1 MNRRKN
7 MDALNE
13 RITVLTRERETA
25 KGILDSAVEALGFS
39 VAVDDDFSEENLLKE
54 CAEKIRNFVHF
65 NALAFFLFS
74 SDGLEYFPSFTDPSY
89 DLPFFEKEM
98 ALLVED
104 RTFAWT
110 IDRNRP
116 VIVTASDG
124 KNKILLHSII
134 TQNRTMGIF
143 MGLLGEDES
152 GILDLSFAFLTVLF
166 SSLAGILQNAELY
179 SLVQNLNSELS
190 HKVRG
195 LEESERNLATAMRAR
210 DLFLANVSHEIRTP
224 LNGILGMAA
233 LLDDTEITARQR
245 SMIKILRDESASLLR
260 LVSDLLDFSKMEA
273 GKLSFEDAPFSLREV
288 WESVGESFSPRAKQK
303 ELDFAMIL
311 EGAVPEKVSG
321 DSHRLRQVLGNLIG
335 NGLKFTRRGGIFVDG
350 RILEEGAES
359 ILLSVNVRDTGIGI
373 SSEKGAELFQ
383 PFVQG
388 DASTTRKYGGTGLGL
403 VISKRLV
410 EGMGGTISFE
420 SAEGKGATFTF
431 TLPLKKIALPAK
443 ASQNKE
449 DIGKCDRWKED
460 LSVLVVDDNATSR
473 LVALSMLKKLG
484 VFSVETAEN
493 GAEALEKLAAGRYD
507 LVLMDIQMPVMDGV
521 ETVRRLRGPS
531 SPALNP
537 QVPVAAMTANIL
549 PSDRERYLEAGMEGY
564 IAKPILPEALRDL
577 LCSIFSSEEAPP
589 PAKTGEEEPQE
600 RAVFR
605 REVLL
610 ERMGQDEE
618 LCCKALHLFLSD
630 SEKILHELE
639 GATKDLK
646 TEEIITK
653 AHLLRGASANVEA
666 REMMLLSDEIEKA
679 ALRGDREAAEK
690 SLAELRGAKERF
702 AAEIDRAM
710 GLPVKNLDEQEGGTN
725 EDPDC

>member
-1 MNRRKN
+1 
-7 MDALNE
+7 MDALNK
-13 RITVLTRERETA
+13 RIAVLTREREAA

-39 VAVDDDFSEENLLKE
+39 VAVDDEYSERALLEE
-54 CAEKIRNFVHF
+54 CAKKIRTFVRF
-65 NALAFFLFS
+65 ESLAFFLFS
-74 SDGLEYFPSFTDPSY
+74 SDGLDYFPSFTDPSSE
-89 DLPFFEKEM
+89 LPFFEKERD
-98 ALLVED
+98 LLVED
-104 RTFAWT
+104 RTFAWI

-124 KNKILLHSII
+124 KSKILLHSII

-190 HKVRG
+190 RKVRG

-224 LNGILGMAA
+224 LNGILGMGT
-233 LLDDTEITARQR
+233 LLDDTEMTPRQR
-245 SMIKILRDESASLLR
+245 GMVKILRDESASLLR
-260 LVSDLLDFSKMEA
+260 LVNDLLDFSKMGA
-273 GKLSFEDAPFSLREV
+273 GKLFFEDAPFSLREI
-288 WESVGESFSPRAKQK
+288 WESVKESFSPRAAHKG
-303 ELDFAMIL
+303 LDFHMIL
-311 EGAVPEKVSG
+311 EGRVPERVSG
-321 DSHRLRQVLGNLIG
+321 DSYRLRQVLGNLIG
-335 NGLKFTRRGGIFVDG
+335 NGLKFTSRGEVFVRGTVLEGEEKGIT
-350 RILEEGAES
+350 
-359 ILLSVNVRDTGIGI
+359 LSVSVRDTGIGI
-373 SSEKGAELFQ
+373 SAEKGAELFQ

-388 DASTTRKYGGTGLGL
+388 DPSTTRKYGGTGLGL

-410 EGMGGTISFE
+410 EGMGGSISFE
-420 SAEGKGATFTF
+420 SAEGKGTVFTF
-431 TLPLKKIALPAK
+431 TLPLQKIAPPVK
-443 ASQNKE
+443 ASQKGE
-449 DIGKCDRWKED
+449 DPGKGVPWKKD

-493 GAEALEKLAAGRYD
+493 GVEALEKLAAGRYD
-507 LVLMDIQMPVMDGV
+507 LVLMDIQMPVMDGI

-549 PSDRERYLEAGMEGY
+549 PSERERYLEAGMEGY
-564 IAKPILPEALRDL
+564 IAKPLLPEALNDL
-577 LCSIFSSEEAPP
+577 LCSLFKDGEAPLSP
-589 PAKTGEEEPQE
+589 DREEEPQE
-600 RAVFR
+600 RAIFKRDVF
-605 REVLL
+605 L

-618 LCCKALHLFLSD
+618 LCRRALRLFLSD
-630 SEKILHELE
+630 SDKILCELE
-639 GATKDLK
+639 GAARDLG
-646 TEEIITK
+646 TGGILTK

-666 REMMLLSDEIEKA
+666 REMMSLAEEIEKA
-679 ALRGDREAAEK
+679 ALRNDREGAK
-690 SLAELRGAKERF
+690 GLLGELRGAMGRF
-702 AAEIDRAM
+702 AAEAEGAM
-710 GLPVKNLDEQEGGTN
+710 DLPVKNLGEGEGRTD